1 MSTWDERRKRESD
14 WLAGLQT
21 GDDVMVCHSSIGG
34 SRYEPAT
41 IERMTK
47 TLFIVGHYRFNRDGT
62 QQGSR
67 RLHGG
72 VSLVEPTTE
81 LLDEISQVIRRD
93 KAMSAIHAAK
103 LEYYNT
109 LKEMPL
115 DRLERIAE
123 ACKETNQ

>member
-1 MSTWDERRKRESD
+1 MSTWDERRKHESD

-21 GDDVMVCHSSIGG
+21 GDDVMVCHSSIGD
-34 SRYEPAT
+34 SRYTPAV

-47 TLFIVGHYRFNRDGT
+47 TLFIVGQYRFNRDGT
-62 QQGSR
+62 QQGNR
-67 RLHGG
+67 RFHGG
-72 VSLVEPTTE
+72 VSIVEPTAE
-81 LLDEISQVIRRD
+81 LLEEILHANRRD
-93 KAMSAIHAAK
+93 SAISAIVAAK

-123 ACKETNQ
+123 ACKETNR